1 MNIKGKIHS
10 IANEQVIS
18 DKFKKRE
25 FVVMTDETYPQHL
38 PLQVTNDKCSLL
50 DMFKVGESVDCSI
63 NLRGRL
69 WNDPKTNIEKCFS
82 TIEAWRIQKDEGTA
96 PSTDQTQDDDL
107 PF

>member
-38 PLQVTNDKCSLL
+38 PMQVTNDKCSLL
-50 DMFKVGESVDCSI
+50 DMFKVGEVVDCSI

-69 WNDPKTNIEKCFS
+69 WSDPKTGIERCFS
-82 TIEAWRIQKDEGTA
+82 TIEAWRIQKDGADEPVSVSQGN
-96 PSTDQTQDDDL
+96 DDL